1 MGKNY
6 MPCTH
11 TSNCIMTGYYDY
23 VLGAIPL
30 ALLGGTGL
38 LSATGISLSAAV
50 PLAALL
56 AVLVIG
62 HALFV
67 NAPTDD
73 VDVAVDTTGGAST
86 ANATHSGPVNAD

>member
-1 MGKNY
+1 MA
-6 MPCTH
+6 
-11 TSNCIMTGYYDY
+11 GYYDY

-38 LSATGISLSAAV
+38 LSVTGMSLSAAI
-50 PLAALL
+50 PLAAAL

-67 NAPTDD
+67 NAPTDVVAGD
-73 VDVAVDTTGGAST
+73 VKAVTGGPNA
-86 ANATHSGPVNAD
+86 ANATHGGPVNAD

>member
-1 MGKNY
+1 MA
-6 MPCTH
+6 
-11 TSNCIMTGYYDY
+11 GYYDY

-30 ALLGGTGL
+30 ALVGGTGL
-38 LSATGISLSAAV
+38 FSATGLSLGAAI
-50 PLAALL
+50 PLAAFL

-73 VDVAVDTTGGAST
+73 VVEVETTAGQAPTGASR
-86 ANATHSGPVNAD
+86 AAPVNAD

>member
-1 MGKNY
+1 
-6 MPCTH
+6 
-11 TSNCIMTGYYDY
+11 MTGYYDY

-38 LSATGISLSAAV
+38 LSATGVSLSAAI
-50 PLAALL
+50 PLAAVL

-73 VDVAVDTTGGAST
+73 IVGVDAATGGPNA

>member
-1 MGKNY
+1 
-6 MPCTH
+6 
-11 TSNCIMTGYYDY
+11 MTGYYDY

-30 ALLGGTGL
+30 ALIGGTGL
-38 LSATGISLSAAV
+38 LSATGLSLGAAI
-50 PLAALL
+50 PLAAAL

-73 VDVAVDTTGGAST
+73 VVDVETTPGT
-86 ANATHSGPVNAD
+86 NATGATYTGPVNAD

>member
-1 MGKNY
+1 
-6 MPCTH
+6 
-11 TSNCIMTGYYDY
+11 MTGYYDY

-38 LSATGISLSAAV
+38 FNVAGVSVTTAI
-50 PLAALL
+50 PLAATV

-67 NAPTDD
+67 NAPTDG
-73 VDVAVDTTGGAST
+73 VAASGH
-86 ANATHSGPVNAD
+86 ASAHHGPVNAD

>member
-1 MGKNY
+1 
-6 MPCTH
+6 
-11 TSNCIMTGYYDY
+11 MTGYYDY

-38 LSATGISLSAAV
+38 LSVVGVSLTTAI
-50 PLAALL
+50 PLAATI

-73 VDVAVDTTGGAST
+73 VAGSGPTSV
-86 ANATHSGPVNAD
+86 HHGPVNAD

>member
-1 MGKNY
+1 
-6 MPCTH
+6 
-11 TSNCIMTGYYDY
+11 MTGYYDY

-38 LSATGISLSAAV
+38 LIATGMSLGAAI
-50 PLAALL
+50 PLAATL

-67 NAPTDD
+67 NAPTD
-73 VDVAVDTTGGAST
+73 VGTTSEGPT
-86 ANATHSGPVNAD
+86 ATNATHRGPVNAD